1 MRLVLRRAAK
11 RDLFEARRGYDDR
24 QPGLGASFLTSIEA
38 AFVTILHVGDTT
50 SNAIGLMV
58 RHAGTDTGRVP
69 LTN

>member
-11 RDLFEARRGYDDR
+11 RDLFEARRGYD
-24 QPGLGASFLTSIEA
+24 
-38 AFVTILHVGDTT
+38 
-50 SNAIGLMV
+50 AIGLMV